1 MADKTLMK
9 MKELMERSGLPRT
22 TIHFYLRE
30 GLLHPPIK
38 TGRTMAYYDQSH
50 LERLQAIK
58 KIKKDLRV
66 PVELIREELEQRDMA
81 PDKPMPSATEFSHQE
96 KSLDEHKQT
105 RRYEIMQAA
114 IKVFSE
120 KGYHRTKVQDIT
132 QAMGM
137 STGTFYIY
145 FPNKR
150 ELFVEVVDEVF
161 RTIVGDAAVALR
173 AEEDPVERLKIRGE
187 VFYRNYTKYNEILH
201 QLRAEVAGEDEWPH
215 NRIKQAYKE
224 LTKPVIREVKDCIRL
239 GLLRELDPDLVAYA
253 LTGIIEIMSFRV
265 SLDDKY
271 TFKDVQDF
279 IADFAEL
286 GLRSETREQ
295 GSKQRI

>member
-1 MADKTLMK
+1 MTEKQLMK

-38 TGRTMAYYDQSH
+38 SGRTMAYYDQSH
-50 LERLQAIK
+50 LLRLQAIK
-58 KIKKDLRV
+58 EIKKDLRV
-66 PVELIREELEQRDMA
+66 PMDLIREQLAQRDLA
-81 PDKPMPSATEFSHQE
+81 PAHKAQTPPLESPPSGNR
-96 KSLDEHKQT
+96 LDEHKKT
-105 RRYEIMQAA
+105 RRREIMQAA
-114 IKVFSE
+114 IRVFSE

-161 RTIVGDAAVALR
+161 RTIVGEAAAALK
-173 AEEDPVERLKIRGE
+173 AENDPIERLKIRGK
-187 VFYRNYTKYNEILH
+187 VFYRNYSKYNEILN
-201 QLRAEVAGEDEWPH
+201 QLRAEMAGEDKWPH
-215 NRIKQAYKE
+215 DRIKQAYKD
-224 LTKPVIREVKDCIRL
+224 LTQPVIREVKDCIHL
-239 GLLRELDPDLVAYA
+239 GLLRDLDPDLVAYA
-253 LTGIIEIMSFRV
+253 LTGLIEIMSFRV

-271 TFKDVQDF
+271 TIEEIIDF
-279 IADFAEL
+279 IIDFAAL
-286 GLRSETREQ
+286 GMSSPVSD
-295 GSKQRI
+295 G